1 MRKWK
6 KNKRITNLATYEKE
20 RQKTKLF
27 IIEFYPTYEKPMHIS
42 FLESMQFRTLENF
55 MKRGML
61 YSAKEIKND
70 T

>member
-20 RQKTKLF
+20 RQKTRLF
-27 IIEFYPTYEKPMHIS
+27 IIEFPTNEKTIHTG

-61 YSAKEIKND
+61 YSAKEIKKL
-70 T
+70 

>member
-6 KNKRITNLATYEKE
+6 KNKQITNLATYEKE

-27 IIEFYPTYEKPMHIS
+27 IIEFSSTHEKTIHIG

-61 YSAKEIKND
+61 YSAKEKK
-70 T
+70 

>member
-20 RQKTKLF
+20 RQKTRLF
-27 IIEFYPTYEKPMHIS
+27 IIEFPTYEKTIHIG

-61 YSAKEIKND
+61 YSAKEIKK
-70 T
+70 

>member
-1 MRKWK
+1 MRKYE

-27 IIEFYPTYEKPMHIS
+27 IIEFPTYEKTIHIG

-61 YSAKEIKND
+61 YSAKEIKKL
-70 T
+70 

>member
-6 KNKRITNLATYEKE
+6 KNKQITNLATYEKE
-20 RQKTKLF
+20 RQKTRLF
-27 IIEFYPTYEKPMHIS
+27 IIEFPTHEKTIHIG

-61 YSAKEIKND
+61 YSAKEIKKL
-70 T
+70 

>member
-1 MRKWK
+1 MRKYE

-27 IIEFYPTYEKPMHIS
+27 IIEFNPTYKKTIHIG

-61 YSAKEIKND
+61 YSAKEIKKL
-70 T
+70 